1 MQVSEREMLAVRF
14 ADCMGR
20 LRALGLKGEVAV
32 TAGVVMVTT
41 TDKGSA
47 QVFRK
52 AIKTACTRSGAV
64 SVENRPAKGAYV
76 FTVAC

>member
-32 TAGVVMVTT
+32 TAGVVMVST

-47 QVFRK
+47 QAFRK
-52 AIKTACTRSGAV
+52 AVKTACARCGVV
-64 SVENRPAKGAYV
+64 SVENRPTKGAYV
-76 FTVAC
+76 FTIVC